1 MRPDYDFAVV
11 GGGFYG
17 CCLALLLRSMSER
30 VVVIE
35 AEDDVLQRASRVNQ
49 ARIHTGFHYPRSFL
63 TALRSMALHRRFA
76 LDFPDA
82 VVDDFRMLYAIA
94 RRRSKVSAV
103 RFQRMFE
110 NLHAPI
116 LPASPSDA
124 ALFAPDLVE
133 AVFDAREWAFDY
145 RALRARLLERMDAYG
160 IEVRLGTRVERL
172 EPRGDCVGLQL
183 AGGAAFSA
191 GTVFNVTYAMV
202 NGLLA
207 ASGLAPVGLKQ
218 EFVEIALVAPPPEMA
233 GRAVTVMDGP
243 FFSMM
248 PYPAAGLYSLTHV
261 RYTPHYSWLDAN
273 VDANSYEIA
282 ARLPRVSRWRHMMM
296 DGRRYMPCLGGLEW
310 KQSLFDV
317 KTLLLKSERNDGRPI
332 LFHRHAEAPNIISV
346 LGGKIDNI
354 YDLFEA
360 LPQADPR
367 WACANASLLL
377 APAAQAAQV
386 RLA

>member
-1 MRPDYDFAVV
+1 MAADYDFAVI

-17 CCLALLLRSMSER
+17 CCLALLLRSLSDR

-35 AEDDVLQRASRVNQ
+35 AEGDVLQRASRVNQ

-94 RRRSKVSAV
+94 RRRSKVSAG

-110 NLHAPI
+110 NLGAPI
-116 LPASPSDA
+116 TPASRTDA
-124 ALFAPDLVE
+124 ALFAPELVE

-145 RALRARLLERMDAYG
+145 RALRARLLERLEAHG
-160 IEVRLGTRVERL
+160 VEVRLGTRVERL
-172 EPRGDCVGLQL
+172 DPRADTVGLDL
-183 AGGAAFSA
+183 SGSAPLSA
-191 GTVFNVTYAMV
+191 GTVFNVTYAML
-202 NGLLA
+202 NGVLA
-207 ASGLAPVGLKQ
+207 ASGLSPLGLKQ
-218 EFVEIALVAPPPEMA
+218 EFVEIALVAPPPEME

-243 FFSMM
+243 FFSLM

-261 RYTPHYSWLDAN
+261 RYTPHYSWLDGN
-273 VDANSYEIA
+273 VDAPAYAIA

-296 DGRRYMPCLGGLEW
+296 DARRYMPCLGAVEW
-310 KQSLFDV
+310 KDSLFDV
-317 KTLLLKSERNDGRPI
+317 KTLLLKNERNDGRPI
-332 LFHRHAEAPNIISV
+332 LFHRHADAPNVVSV

-354 YDLFEA
+354 YDLFEV
-360 LPQADPR
+360 LPQADAR
-367 WACANASLLL
+367 WRGADAGFLL
-377 APAAQAAQV
+377 APAGPPA

>member
-1 MRPDYDFAVV
+1 MRPDYDFAVL

-17 CCLALLLRSMSER
+17 CCLALLLRSLSDR

-35 AEDDVLQRASRVNQ
+35 AEGDVLQRASRVNQ

-76 LDFPDA
+76 FDFPDA

-94 RRRSKVSAV
+94 RRRSKVSAA
-103 RFQRMFE
+103 RFLRMYE
-110 NLHAPI
+110 NLGAPI
-116 LPASPSDA
+116 IPASPSDA
-124 ALFAPDLVE
+124 ALFSPELVE

-145 RALRARLLERMDAYG
+145 RALRTRLLEKMVAHG
-160 IEVRLGTRVERL
+160 IELRLGARVERL
-172 EPRGDCVGLQL
+172 EPRGDTVGVEMS
-183 AGGAAFSA
+183 GGAGLRA
-191 GTVFNVTYAMV
+191 GTVFNVTYAML
-202 NGLLA
+202 NGVLA

-218 EFVEIALVAPPPEMA
+218 EFVEIALVSPPPDMI

-248 PYPAAGLYSLTHV
+248 PYPSAGLYSLTHV

-273 VDANSYEIA
+273 VDATAYEIA

-296 DGRRYMPCLGGLEW
+296 DARRYMPCLGGLEW
-310 KQSLFDV
+310 RESLFDV
-317 KTLLLKSERNDGRPI
+317 KTLLLKTERNDGRPI
-332 LFHRHAEAPNIISV
+332 LFHRQPDAPNIVSV

-360 LPQADPR
+360 LPQAH
-367 WACANASLLL
+367 
-377 APAAQAAQV
+377 PAWRGADTG
-386 RLA
+386 RLFGPLSGRKSA